1 MTLKDLKK
9 GMNGTVLRIDGEG
22 ALRRR
27 LIDMGVTPGT
37 EITVRSVAPL
47 GDPIKVFLRGYEL
60 SVRAEDAARI
70 HISAKRTGA
79 GVL

>member
-9 GMNGTVLRIDGEG
+9 GESGRVLRIDGKG

-37 EITVRSVAPL
+37 VITVSSVAPL
-47 GDPIKVFLRGYEL
+47 GDPIKVILRGYEL
-60 SVRAEDAARI
+60 SLRAEDAARI
-70 HISAKRTGA
+70 HIHGELKGI
-79 GVL
+79 